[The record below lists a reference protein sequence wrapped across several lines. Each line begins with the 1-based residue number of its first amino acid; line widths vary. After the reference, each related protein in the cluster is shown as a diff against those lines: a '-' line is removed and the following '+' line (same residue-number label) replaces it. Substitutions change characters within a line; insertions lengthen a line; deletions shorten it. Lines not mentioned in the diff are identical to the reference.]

1 MIISN
6 EVEELPVESQSSE
19 TNKKLTTKVFTNNKQ
34 IIIDWRCYLD
44 YKHVARETYSK
55 NLHYFFHIEES
66 AENWSNIYNST
77 KQAITGLF
85 PSDTIEISDSAN
97 EINQNTVILGTL
109 TFLQI

>member
-44 YKHVARETYSK
+44 YRHVARETYSK
-55 NLHYFFHIEES
+55 NLQKIDRTYI
-66 AENWSNIYNST
+66 I
-77 KQAITGLF
+77 L
-85 PSDTIEISDSAN
+85 
-97 EINQNTVILGTL
+97 QNKLSLVCFQKLL
-109 TFLQI
+109 